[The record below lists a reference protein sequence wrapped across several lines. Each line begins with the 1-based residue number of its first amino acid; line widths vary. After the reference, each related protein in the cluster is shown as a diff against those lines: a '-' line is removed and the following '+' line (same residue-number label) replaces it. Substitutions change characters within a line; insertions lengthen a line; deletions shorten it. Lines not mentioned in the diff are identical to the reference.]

1 MSALAV
7 TASKGPLDI
16 GEQFLKFEIRGLLGH
31 GGHGWVYHG
40 YDPFLDRHV
49 AIKVIP
55 SPADRGRDLGRRAQL
70 EARVLC
76 KLQHR
81 NVVHV
86 IDAGATAGGAVYLVM
101 ELLHG
106 RTLRDAIREYRR
118 LSVAEVLSLGAQIA
132 DGVQAAHEQNTIH
145 RDLKPENVFLREG
158 NAIKVL
164 DFGIAKFLG
173 SGAATT
179 QRDLLHGT
187 ILYMSPEHLQG
198 LRVTARS
205 DIYALG
211 TTIYEALAGTP
222 PCLVGMEEP
231 TLESVTFA
239 QINRMPLTLDVLTGT
254 VPRFVA
260 RTIQR
265 MIAKAPADRFATM
278 AEVAQVLRT
287 NSERFTNEVPS
298 GIAPPRKLWLGTH
311 SIAPTSGAIRLGDST
326 TDVHQMAPTT
336 TAPFADAQQVRNTA
350 TPLQFSLAPAIRTDV
365 TAPMPRPKTAGT
377 AQAARPSYAAQDVA
391 RLETSPEPSDALRD
405 LQRGEPEPPS
415 DLASP
420 PLTLPQFL
428 LCGVALGTLI
438 GVLVA
443 LVQTY
448 PRPTAPITK
457 GSPTAVRPTPAT
469 RGPASAIASV
479 SSMRAAP
486 GAAMP
491 KPMPAISSVNAPRV
505 GAAVGEPPI
514 SAAASTATAVNPV
527 SASPRPRPLARTV
540 AKPASNQPSSGLPEA
555 ADLEKA
561 EKTGVTSP
569 AKPSASAARRPK
581 AIYGSNDGVE

>member
-7 TASKGPLDI
+7 TARKGPLDI

-106 RTLRDAIREYRR
+106 RTLRDAIREYRT
-118 LSVAEVLSLGAQIA
+118 LSVAEVLSLGAEIA
-132 DGVQAAHEQNTIH
+132 DGVQAAHEQSTIH

-173 SGAATT
+173 AGVATT

-211 TTIYEALAGTP
+211 TTLYEALAGIP

-278 AEVAQVLRT
+278 AEVAQVLRA
-287 NSERFTNEVPS
+287 NLERFASEVPS
-298 GIAPPRKLWLGTH
+298 GTAPARKLWLGTH
-311 SIAPTSGAIRLGDST
+311 SIAPTSGAIRLSDTT
-326 TDVHQMAPTT
+326 TDVHQLAPTT
-336 TAPFADAQQVRNTA
+336 TAPLADAMHARNTA

-365 TAPMPRPKTAGT
+365 TAPLPRPKTAGA
-377 AQAARPSYAAQDVA
+377 AQSTRPSSAAQDVA
-391 RLETSPEPSDALRD
+391 PLETSTESSDALRD
-405 LQRGEPEPPS
+405 PQLGEPEPPS
-415 DLASP
+415 ELARP
-420 PLTLPQFL
+420 PLSLPQFL

-457 GSPTAVRPTPAT
+457 ANVTAVRPSPAT
-469 RGPASAIASV
+469 RGTASAIASV
-479 SSMRAAP
+479 SSMRVAP
-486 GAAMP
+486 GAATP
-491 KPMPAISSVNAPRV
+491 KPMPAINRESAPPV
-505 GAAVGEPPI
+505 ATAAQQPPI
-514 SAAASTATAVNPV
+514 AAAAGTAVAANPA
-527 SASPRPRPLARTV
+527 SASARPRPLTRTA
-540 AKPASNQPSSGLPEA
+540 AKPVTYQPSSGLEA
-555 ADLEKA
+555 AELEKP
-561 EKTGVTSP
+561 EKTSVTP
-569 AKPSASAARRPK
+569 PPKPSASATRRPK
-581 AIYGSNDGVE
+581 AIYGSNDGAE

>member
-1 MSALAV
+1 
-7 TASKGPLDI
+7 
-16 GEQFLKFEIRGLLGH
+16 
-31 GGHGWVYHG
+31 
-40 YDPFLDRHV
+40 V

-86 IDAGATAGGAVYLVM
+86 IDAGATPGGAVYLVM

-106 RTLRDAIREYRR
+106 RTLRDAIRDYRR
-118 LSVAEVLSLGAQIA
+118 LGVAEVLSLGAQIA

-173 SGAATT
+173 AGAATT

-211 TTIYEALAGTP
+211 TTLYEALAGTP

-278 AEVAQVLRT
+278 AEVAQVLRA
-287 NSERFTNEVPS
+287 NLERFSHEVPS
-298 GIAPPRKLWLGTH
+298 GTAPPRKLWLGTH
-311 SIAPTSGAIRLGDST
+311 SIAPASGAIRSSDAT
-326 TDVHQMAPTT
+326 TDVHQLAPTP
-336 TAPFADAQQVRNTA
+336 TAPLADALQARNTA

-365 TAPMPRPKTAGT
+365 TAPMPRPKTAGPAPT
-377 AQAARPSYAAQDVA
+377 THPASVARDVA
-391 RLETSPEPSDALRD
+391 PLEASPDSSDTRRDPAGGERETPSAIAR
-405 LQRGEPEPPS
+405 
-415 DLASP
+415 P

-448 PRPTAPITK
+448 PRPGAPVTK
-457 GSPTAVRPTPAT
+457 ANISAARPSPAT
-469 RGPASAIASV
+469 TSTASAITSSSV
-479 SSMRAAP
+479 
-486 GAAMP
+486 
-491 KPMPAISSVNAPRV
+491 MPAGPSAATPKATPAPHAV
-505 GAAVGEPPI
+505 STPTSATAQQQAMVAAA
-514 SAAASTATAVNPV
+514 SAAAASAAN
-527 SASPRPRPLARTV
+527 SASAPARPHPLTRVVT
-540 AKPASNQPSSGLPEA
+540 KPASSQVSSGLLEPTDPVNA
-555 ADLEKA
+555 A
-561 EKTGVTSP
+561 KTSVAPS
-569 AKPSASAARRPK
+569 AKPSASPIRRPK
-581 AIYGSNDGVE
+581 AIYGSNDGAE